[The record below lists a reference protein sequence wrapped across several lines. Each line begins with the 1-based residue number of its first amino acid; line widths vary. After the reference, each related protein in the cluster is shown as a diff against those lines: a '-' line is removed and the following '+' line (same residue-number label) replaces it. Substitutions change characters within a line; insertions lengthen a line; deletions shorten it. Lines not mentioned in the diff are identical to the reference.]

1 MSAAS
6 SSDVTDDE
14 LRSATFQLLFAPAEK
29 VINNRFLD
37 ILKDATAVADFQC
50 NFTASTIIVWTFSI
64 WFRA

>member
-29 VINNRFLD
+29 FKVINNRFLD
-37 ILKDATAVADFQC
+37 ILKDATAVADFQ
-50 NFTASTIIVWTFSI
+50 
-64 WFRA
+64 